1 MIMTWANKILN
12 DIDKYEHYSFKDNVS
27 NRLNKVMD
35 LYLKELDST
44 CSRILSKRRRDL
56 VMKELSKEGN

>member
-1 MIMTWANKILN
+1 MIWANKILN

-35 LYLKELDST
+35 LYVKELDST

-56 VMKELSKEGN
+56 VMK